1 MALSILLFYA
11 GTFLAIPNKSVYDA
25 DKQLWYDEYPYSM
38 EESAMNSRDELF
50 NVLDNTFSPESAR
63 DFAVGLTDY
72 YRAPGTSGF
81 QIAMD
86 QVESALRDAGLD
98 VTVDEPVIEDAWE
111 PNEASLSV
119 VDPVHESLID
129 FDDAPACL
137 AWGSSSTNGKEEF
150 EIVNVGTGESPD
162 DFEEQN
168 VEGKVVYIHGT
179 QRRPGWW
186 EAAGNAVDAGARGI
200 ITDYMLYQTPGVR
213 EPELVPEAAQLLRL
227 RPAERFIDEDVWAV
241 SIPHDSAIVL
251 DDLLERGSVT
261 IEANI
266 DVEVF
271 DATAP
276 YLEATIPGEVTD
288 ETILF
293 CGHASGIKPGANCAE
308 GTGLVV
314 ELARALNE
322 LADQY
327 KFKRSIKFI
336 VGVEGPVSEEYLKQ
350 NPDATEDVITSLTY
364 CSTGH
369 KQSETESCL
378 LLSSSPDSVPHFTND
393 YLAELA
399 DQSPK
404 EADWIGKEGGQELP
418 LLNLSQHYY
427 TPWSD
432 NSRFAQHEIPAPL
445 FMSWPDKCFHSQ
457 LLTADVIDP
466 AALRRSALISGVAAL
481 ELAIADKDEAAAIG
495 RIVAGRSLQR
505 LQSLGA
511 NYAMEATPRARRH
524 VEYVKERDIKA
535 LNSVTELSDGAADT
549 IDDLELQIQQ
559 TAEKVVDSFNDTK
572 ESNRGEIAELIPVR
586 TTDDLVARWVGLEYN
601 DLLEIA
607 DQLADADENAG
618 WRSLRVV
625 SDEAWNF
632 VDGERT
638 VGEIADAVGFEFEM
652 TIHPEPVHRILK
664 GHEDGG
670 NLRFE

>member
-1 MALSILLFYA
+1 MS
-11 GTFLAIPNKSVYDA
+11 
-25 DKQLWYDEYPYSM
+25 
-38 EESAMNSRDELF
+38 SRDELF
-50 NVLDNTFSPESAR
+50 DVLDSTFSPEAAR
-63 DFAVGLTDY
+63 DFAVGLTNY

-81 QIAMD
+81 QTAMD
-86 QVESALRDAGLD
+86 QVESVLRDAGLD
-98 VTVDEPVIEDAWE
+98 VAVDEPVIEDAWE
-111 PNEASLSV
+111 PNNASVLIV
-119 VDPVHESLID
+119 HPEHESLIE
-129 FDDAPACL
+129 FEDAPACL
-137 AWGSSSTNGKEEF
+137 AWGSSATAGPEEF
-150 EIVNVGTGESPD
+150 EVVDVGTGESPA
-162 DFEEQN
+162 DFEGKD
-168 VEGKVVYIHGT
+168 VEGKVTYIHGT

-213 EPELVPEAAQLLRL
+213 EPELVPDAAQLLRL
-227 RPAERFIDEDVWAV
+227 RPAEEFADEDIWAV
-241 SIPHDSAIVL
+241 SIPHTSATVL
-251 DDLLERGSVT
+251 DDLLEDGPVT
-261 IEANI
+261 VEADI
-266 DVEVF
+266 DVTVS

-276 YLEATIPGEVTD
+276 YLEATIPGKNPD
-288 ETILF
+288 KTILF

-314 ELARALNE
+314 ELARTLSK
-322 LADQY
+322 LADE
-327 KFKRSIKFI
+327 FEFERSIKFI
-336 VGVEGPVSEEYLKQ
+336 VGVEGPVSEHYLNQ
-350 NPDATEDVITSLTY
+350 NPNATDEVVTSLTY

-369 KQSETESCL
+369 KQPETESCL

-393 YLAELA
+393 YLCELA
-399 DQSPK
+399 DKSPK

-418 LLNLSQHYY
+418 LLSLAQHYY

-432 NSRFAQHEIPAPL
+432 NSRFAQYDIPAPL
-445 FMSWPDKCFHSQ
+445 FMSWPDRCFHSQ

-481 ELAIADKDEAAAIG
+481 ELAVAAEDEAGAIA

-511 NYAMEATPRARRH
+511 DYAGAATPRARRH
-524 VEYVKERDIKA
+524 VEYIKERDIEA
-535 LNSVTELSDGAADT
+535 LGSVTELSEDVTETVEELEDQIRRTAD
-549 IDDLELQIQQ
+549 Q
-559 TAEKVVDSFNDTK
+559 VVDSFDDIE
-572 ESNRGEIAELIPVR
+572 ESDRGDIAELVPVR
-586 TTDDLVARWVGLEYN
+586 TTDDLVGRWVGLEYE

-607 DQLADADENAG
+607 DQLAEADEDAG

-638 VGEIADAVGFEFEM
+638 VGDIADSVGFEFSL
-652 TIHPEPVHRILK
+652 TVEPGPIYRILG

>member
-1 MALSILLFYA
+1 MSGREEL
-11 GTFLAIPNKSVYDA
+11 YDA
-25 DKQLWYDEYPYSM
+25 
-38 EESAMNSRDELF
+38 
-50 NVLDNTFSPESAR
+50 LDSTFSAEEAR

-81 QIAMD
+81 QTAMD
-86 QVESALRDAGLD
+86 QVETALRDAGLD
-98 VTVDEPVIEDAWE
+98 VSVDEPVIEDAWE
-111 PNEASLSV
+111 PNDASVSI
-119 VDPVHESLID
+119 VDPTNESLIE
-129 FDDAPACL
+129 FEDAPACL
-137 AWGSSSTNGKEEF
+137 AWGSSPTDGPEQF
-150 EIVNVGTGESPD
+150 EVIDVGTGEDPD
-162 DFEEQN
+162 DFK
-168 VEGKVVYIHGT
+168 GKDIDGNVVYIHGT

-186 EAAGNAVDAGARGI
+186 EAAQNAVNAGARGI
-200 ITDYMLYQTPGVR
+200 LTDYMLYQTPGVR

-227 RPAERFIDEDVWAV
+227 RPAEAFSDEDIWAV
-241 SIPHDSAIVL
+241 SIPHESATVLNDALDS
-251 DDLLERGSVT
+251 GSVT
-261 IEANI
+261 VEAKI
-266 DVEVF
+266 DVDIF

-276 YLEATIPGEVTD
+276 YLEATIPGDENPD

-322 LADQY
+322 LADETE
-327 KFKRSIKFI
+327 FKRTVKFI
-336 VGVEGPVSEEYLKQ
+336 VGVEGPVSEEYLSR
-350 NPDATEDVITSLTY
+350 NPDATDDVITSLTY

-418 LLNLSQHYY
+418 LLSLKQHYY

-432 NSRFAQHEIPAPL
+432 NGRFAQYDIPAPL
-445 FMSWPDKCFHSQ
+445 FMSWPDRCFHSQ

-481 ELAIADKDEAAAIG
+481 ELATAEADEAEGIARA
-495 RIVAGRSLQR
+495 VAGRSLQR

-511 NYAMEATPRARRH
+511 DYTGEATPRARRH
-524 VEYVKERDIKA
+524 IEFVTDRDIAA
-535 LNSVTELSDGAADT
+535 LNSVSELSEDIEDT
-549 IDDLELQIQQ
+549 LEELEAQIEQ
-559 TAEKVVDSFNDTK
+559 TAKQVVDSFEISEED
-572 ESNRGEIAELIPVR
+572 ERGDVAERLPVR
-586 TTDDLVARWVGLEYN
+586 ETDGLVARWDGLEYA

-607 DQLADADENAG
+607 DELAEADEDAG

-632 VDGERT
+632 VDDERT
-638 VGEIADAVGFEFEM
+638 VGDIADAVGFEFGLE
-652 TIHPEPVHRILK
+652 IQPEPIYHILE
-664 GHEDGG
+664 GHEESG

>member
-1 MALSILLFYA
+1 
-11 GTFLAIPNKSVYDA
+11 
-25 DKQLWYDEYPYSM
+25 
-38 EESAMNSRDELF
+38 MNSRDELF
-50 NVLDNTFSPESAR
+50 TALDNTFSAQAAR

-81 QIAMD
+81 QTAMD
-86 QVESALRDAGLD
+86 RVESALRDAGLD
-98 VTVDEPVIEDAWE
+98 VTVDEPIIENAWE
-111 PNEASLSV
+111 PNKASLSV
-119 VDPVHESLID
+119 ATPEHKSLIN

-137 AWGSSSTNGKEEF
+137 GWGSSPTDGPEEY
-150 EIVNVGTGESPD
+150 EVIDVGTGESPE
-162 DFEEQN
+162 DFEGKD
-168 VEGKVVYIHGT
+168 VEGKVVYVHGT

-200 ITDYMLYQTPGVR
+200 ITDYMLYQTPDVR
-213 EPELVPEAAQLLRL
+213 EPELVPDAAQLLRL
-227 RPAERFIDEDVWAV
+227 RPAERFADEDIWSL
-241 SIPHDSAIVL
+241 SIPHNSATVL
-251 DDLLERGSVT
+251 DELLEEGSVT
-261 IEANI
+261 VEVDI
-266 DVEVF
+266 DVDIV

-276 YLEATIPGEVTD
+276 YLEATIPGEDPD

-314 ELARALNE
+314 ELARTLNE
-322 LADQY
+322 LADEY
-327 KFKRSIKFI
+327 EFKRSITFI
-336 VGVEGPVSEEYLKQ
+336 VGVEGPVSEQYLKQ
-350 NPDATEDVITSLTY
+350 NPNATEEVVTSLTY

-399 DQSPK
+399 DKSPK

-418 LLNLSQHYY
+418 LLSLAQHYY

-432 NSRFAQHEIPAPL
+432 NSRFAQYDIPAPL

-481 ELAIADKDEAAAIG
+481 ELAVAAEDEAVAIG
-495 RIVAGRSLQR
+495 RIVAGRSIQR

-511 NYAMEATPRARRH
+511 DYTGNATPRAQRH
-524 VEYVKERDIKA
+524 VECVKERDIKA
-535 LNSVTELSDGAADT
+535 LNSVTDLSDDAANTVDA
-549 IDDLELQIQQ
+549 LQSQIQQ
-559 TAEKVVDSFNDTK
+559 TAEQVVDSLNVTG
-572 ESNRGEIAELIPVR
+572 ESDRAEVADLVPVR
-586 TTDDLVARWVGLEYN
+586 TTDGIVARWTGLAYD

-607 DQLADADENAG
+607 DQLADADEDAG

-632 VDGERT
+632 VDDERT
-638 VGEIADAVGFEFEM
+638 VGEIADAVGFEFGLTVES
-652 TIHPEPVHRILK
+652 EPIYRILE
-664 GHEDGG
+664 GHRDGG
-670 NLRFE
+670 NLQFE

>member
-1 MALSILLFYA
+1 MSGREGL
-11 GTFLAIPNKSVYDA
+11 YDA
-25 DKQLWYDEYPYSM
+25 VDSAFSS
-38 EESAMNSRDELF
+38 EEACE
-50 NVLDNTFSPESAR
+50 
-63 DFAVGLTDY
+63 FAVGLTDY

-81 QIAMD
+81 QTAMD
-86 QVESALRDAGLD
+86 QVESTLRDAGLD
-98 VTVDEPVIEDAWE
+98 VSVDEPVIEDAWE
-111 PNEASLSV
+111 PNDASVSI
-119 VDPVHESLID
+119 VDPGNESLIE

-137 AWGSSSTNGKEEF
+137 AWGSSPTDGPEEF
-150 EIVNVGTGESPD
+150 EVVDVGTGEDPD
-162 DFEEQN
+162 DFAGKDI
-168 VEGKVVYIHGT
+168 EGNVVYVHGT

-186 EAAGNAVDAGARGI
+186 EAAQNALDAGARGI
-200 ITDYMLYQTPGVR
+200 LTDYMLYQTPGVR

-227 RPAERFIDEDVWAV
+227 RPAEAFADEDIWAV
-241 SIPHDSAIVL
+241 SIPHESATLLDEALDS
-251 DDLLERGSVT
+251 GPVT
-261 IEANI
+261 VKANI
-266 DVEVF
+266 DVDVF

-276 YLEATIPGEVTD
+276 YLEATIPGEESTD

-322 LADQY
+322 LADEY
-327 KFKRSIKFI
+327 EFKRSIKFI
-336 VGVEGPVSEEYLKQ
+336 VGVEGPVSEEYLSR
-350 NPDATEDVITSLTY
+350 NPDAAEDVVTSLTY

-418 LLNLSQHYY
+418 LLSLKQHYY

-432 NSRFAQHEIPAPL
+432 NGRFAQYDIPAPL
-445 FMSWPDKCFHSQ
+445 FMSWPDRCFHSQ

-481 ELAIADKDEAAAIG
+481 ELATAEEDEAAGIA
-495 RIVAGRSLQR
+495 RAVAGRSLQR

-511 NYAMEATPRARRH
+511 DYTGDATPRARRH
-524 VEYVKERDIKA
+524 VEFVEERDTEA
-535 LNSVTELSDGAADT
+535 LNSVSELSEDVDDT
-549 IDDLELQIQQ
+549 IDQLETQIRQ
-559 TAEKVVDSFNDTK
+559 TAEQVVDSFDVT
-572 ESNRGEIAELIPVR
+572 EDENRSDVAELVPVR
-586 TTDDLVARWVGLEYN
+586 ETDGLVARWDGLEYA
-601 DLLEIA
+601 DLLEV
-607 DQLADADENAG
+607 ADELAEADDDAG

-632 VDGERT
+632 VDDERT
-638 VGEIADAVGFEFEM
+638 VGDIADAVGFEFGL
-652 TIHPEPVHRILK
+652 TIQPEPIYRILE
-664 GHEDGG
+664 GHEESG